1 MFVIGRYCKLLIQ
14 EMELK
19 VDQGFINAMMAMFA
33 SSETTDE
40 DERRFFDADLERTR
54 KALVED
60 LRESS
65 ANEQKHFYDMLHFS
79 PLKVSFLESIFFYCL
94 LSLHF
99 FFLFF
104 FLSMV
109 NTPPGV
115 RNIKWLKVKEVKG
128 TASIN

>member
-1 MFVIGRYCKLLIQ
+1 
-14 EMELK
+14 MELK

-79 PLKVSFLESIFFYCL
+79 PLKVRVLDLSIFFYRIRPIITL
-94 LSLHF
+94 
-99 FFLFF
+99 FLFILFLVF
-104 FLSMV
+104 FQHGQY
-109 NTPPGV
+109 TTRGPDH
-115 RNIKWLKVKEVKG
+115 
-128 TASIN
+128 

>member
-1 MFVIGRYCKLLIQ
+1 MIIFRYCKLLIQ

-94 LSLHF
+94 GPIIIS
-99 FFLFF
+99 FLFF
-104 FLSMV
+104 F
-109 NTPPGV
+109 
-115 RNIKWLKVKEVKG
+115 
-128 TASIN
+128 SIFIFLPSFFSFFSFFIFNLFFKFIF

>member
-1 MFVIGRYCKLLIQ
+1 MYTHITTIHYKMNKLNLKRVDKKYKTFINLPQCLLQLLLFVICRYCKLLIQ

-40 DERRFFDADLERTR
+40 DERRFFEADLERTR

-60 LRESS
+60 LREAS

-79 PLKVSFLESIFFYCL
+79 PLKV
-94 LSLHF
+94 
-99 FFLFF
+99 
-104 FLSMV
+104 
-109 NTPPGV
+109 
-115 RNIKWLKVKEVKG
+115 
-128 TASIN
+128 